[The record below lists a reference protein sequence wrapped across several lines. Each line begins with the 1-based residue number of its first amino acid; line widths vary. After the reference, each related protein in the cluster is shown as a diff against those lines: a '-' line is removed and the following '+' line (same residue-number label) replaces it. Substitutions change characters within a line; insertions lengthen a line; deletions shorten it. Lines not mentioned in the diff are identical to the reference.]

1 MKRNLSTLGIVIA
14 LFLLSGCDIFV
25 PEKGDL
31 NQPCLGSASLGWKC
45 KAGLACIAS
54 MDTPTCVLVT
64 DGGQEDAG
72 LDAGV
77 DAGEDAGTD
86 AGIDADEDAGV
97 DAGGDQEIACV
108 VDGVPN
114 NGEIC
119 DPQGPVY
126 AGNQNSCEDWEFV
139 GGSLACTQN
148 CQIDTS
154 GCHNCGD
161 LIIGEDEVCDFS
173 ATPPVPT
180 DYYCSDEGFFDGI
193 LGCTSECELDLSG
206 CHNCGNG
213 SINEDEEC
221 DDQDMPY
228 ADCQGYVPDYI
239 SGALSCNADCS
250 LDLQDC
256 YACGNE
262 VVDLELGEV
271 CEEGIYNGSSCE
283 TEGFDGGQIACG
295 TDCLS
300 FDLSDCI
307 GCGNGRMDGDEECE
321 IGVAPL
327 TRSCAELGFPAEVLD
342 ASCSLDCTWDRA
354 ECTTI
359 YRAIEMD
366 TGCASPIHLSWAP
379 ENGGLDRLLIACAS
393 GRVVVWSMDQSDHLA
408 PLTKIREVPDLDT
421 SAMNPTLLGA
431 CLMDG
436 LDRLV
441 VLMDEDGSRYLSDMT
456 WTTDTWTGDLPV
468 EMYAGH
474 APDRLRCAVIDG
486 HFLAAVI
493 QTGDDYGKIYDIE
506 AGAARL
512 VTPLGNAT
520 DLTLS
525 DSLDSTNLG
534 HLAISTDG
542 TDGSTSR
549 AGVEMWNL
557 QDLIGNTS
565 AAEDYLYGIHVHA
578 TALCPDGSYWAAAH
592 EEDMDY
598 QDTFT
603 VWPWVEEEGNSGWW
617 EPSTASGDSLYGD
630 LACRPNGS
638 HDFFAIDG
646 TANGRSEI
654 RLHPEFGF
662 EYTGARDCGPEANR
676 VRMEFSPDGNWLATW
691 VDGDPGL
698 TGGPQVRI
706 WHVDTL
712 RSELSN

>member
-1 MKRNLSTLGIVIA
+1 MKRPLSTLGIVLF
-14 LFLLSGCDIFV
+14 LFLLSSCDVFL

-31 NQPCLGSASLGWKC
+31 NQPCLGNASSGWKC
-45 KAGLACIAS
+45 KPGLACIES
-54 MDTPTCVLVT
+54 MNPPTCVLVT

-72 LDAGV
+72 LDAGEDGGA
-77 DAGEDAGTD
+77 DAGLDA
-86 AGIDADEDAGV
+86 AEDAGV
-97 DAGGDQEIACV
+97 DAGGDQEITCFV
-108 VDGVPN
+108 
-114 NGEIC
+114 NGILNTDEIC

-126 AGNQNSCEDWEFV
+126 SENRNSCEDWGFV
-139 GGSLACTQN
+139 GGSLDCTQD
-148 CQIDTS
+148 CQIDSS

-161 LIIGEDEVCDFS
+161 LIIGEDELCDFS

-180 DYYCSDEGFFDGI
+180 DYYCSNEGFFDGI
-193 LGCTSECELDLSG
+193 LGCTAACELDLSG

-213 SINEDEEC
+213 STNEDEEC

-228 ADCQGYVPDYI
+228 TDCQGYDPDYI
-239 SGALSCNADCS
+239 SGSLSCNADCS

-262 VVDLELGEV
+262 QINPELNEV
-271 CEEGIYNGSSCE
+271 CEDALYNEVTCESS
-283 TEGFDGGQIACG
+283 GFDGGQIACAA
-295 TDCLS
+295 DCLS
-300 FDLSDCI
+300 FDFSDCI

-321 IGVAPL
+321 SGVAPL
-327 TRSCAELGFPAEVLD
+327 TKSCADLGFPAEVLD
-342 ASCSLDCTWDRA
+342 ASCSLDCTWNRA
-354 ECTTI
+354 ECNTI

-366 TGCASPIHLSWAP
+366 TGCAGPIHLNWAP
-379 ENGGLDRLLIACAS
+379 ANGGLDYLLVACAS
-393 GRVVVWSMDQSDHLA
+393 GRVGVWSMAQSDHLA
-408 PLTKIREVPDLDT
+408 PLTQLREVPDLDP
-421 SAMNPTLLGA
+421 SALGLTLFGV

-441 VLMDEDGSRYLSDMT
+441 VLMDEDGSRYLSDLT
-456 WTTDTWTGDLPV
+456 WTTGNWTDGSLI
-468 EMYAGH
+468 EMYAGQV
-474 APDRLRCAVIDG
+474 PDRLRCAVIDG

-493 QTGDDYGKIYDIE
+493 QTGDDYGKIYDIDE
-506 AGAARL
+506 NSARL

-520 DLTLS
+520 DLVLS

-542 TDGSTSR
+542 AASK
-549 AGVEMWNL
+549 AGVEIWNL
-557 QDLIGNTS
+557 QDPIGDTL
-565 AAEDYLYGIHVHA
+565 AAGDFLNDTHVHA
-578 TALCPDGSYWAAAH
+578 TALCPDGSYLAAAH

-630 LACRPNGS
+630 LACRPNGI
-638 HDFFAIDG
+638 HDFFAIDC

-676 VRMEFSPDGNWLATW
+676 VRMEFSPNGNWLATW
-691 VDGDPGL
+691 VDGDL
-698 TGGPQVRI
+698 SLAGGPQVRI